1 MGCRYIINTNAND
14 DQEVL
19 SNVRENNE
27 GQTLVPTVDID
38 NSKKIRYRSNDSKI
52 KRLTRKETMNSIPYD
67 LRKYQTQNQHEAH
80 SASTYLITC
89 MDFRLIDDVAHC
101 MNEMGYHNNYDQ
113 FIVAGASLG
122 LVQSK
127 FQHWG
132 QSVLDHMEI
141 GLELHKFRK
150 IIIIDHKDCGA
161 FKKIMPYKN
170 QEEELANHKACLQQ
184 SYNMLKQRF
193 PDFKLEAYLMDLFGN
208 IEEIAIDTTQSSF
221 DQKAVDMT
229 RSDLL
234 SHIVN

>member
-1 MGCRYIINTNAND
+1 MGCRYVINTNADD
-14 DQEVL
+14 DQELV
-19 SNVRENNE
+19 SDVKENKEIPALIPMNDLE
-27 GQTLVPTVDID
+27 SANKV
-38 NSKKIRYRSNDSKI
+38 KYRSNESKI
-52 KRLTRKETMNSIPYD
+52 KRLTKRITMNSIPYD
-67 LRKYQTQNQHEAH
+67 LRKYQTQNQLEAH

-89 MDFRLIDDVAHC
+89 MDFRLIDDVVHC

-122 LVQSK
+122 LVQTK
-127 FQHWG
+127 FKHWG

-161 FKKIMPYKN
+161 YKKIMPYKSP
-170 QEEELANHKACLQQ
+170 EEELKNHKLCLQQ

-208 IEEIAIDTTQSSF
+208 VEEIEIDTTQSSF
-221 DQKAVDMT
+221 DPDAVDMT
-229 RSDLL
+229 RSNLL
-234 SHIVN
+234 SHIAN